1 MNKQCVIPVSDFDA
15 VLFEGTDSAKAIRQ
29 QEASWNIE
37 LKHLTDKQKIESN
50 ISCQCW
56 VPHECGCCE

>member
-15 VLFEGTDSAKAIRQ
+15 ISFEGTNFAKAIRK
-29 QEASWNIE
+29 QEASSDME
-37 LKHLTDKQKIESN
+37 MKRLTDKQDLESN
-50 ISCQCW
+50 SSCQCW